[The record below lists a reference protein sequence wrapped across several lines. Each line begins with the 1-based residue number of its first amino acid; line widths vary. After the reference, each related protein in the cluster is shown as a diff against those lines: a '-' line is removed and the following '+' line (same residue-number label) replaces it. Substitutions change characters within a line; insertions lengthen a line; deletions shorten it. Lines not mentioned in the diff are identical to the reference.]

1 MKSTKQLKCTIVFL
15 GLIFLHFLASRDA
28 LYCQHTGFKYFKNYS
43 SGLHPQNWSIVQ
55 DQRGIIYVANNGGV
69 LEYDG
74 VHWRTIKIPNWK
86 VRSLGM
92 DNYGTVYI
100 GGLNEIGFLVADTKS
115 SLQYVSL
122 LNRLANDQKNFSD
135 VWRINSTREG
145 IYFRTSYYLIRW
157 NPHTGKIKVWKSKTG
172 FIASFNCHGRLFV
185 QEKNVGLM
193 QMVNDSLKIIPGNEP
208 FVTTKIYMMAPYDEQ
223 RILMGTQTRGFYL
236 YEGTTASP
244 FPTEVD
250 DYIKSNQLYYG
261 IRLVSSPGDF
271 ALATL
276 RGGLVI
282 IDLQGR
288 LKEIF
293 TKPYGL
299 QCDDVKSVFEDFQGS
314 LWLALDK
321 GISKIEYVS
330 PISIYDDNRS
340 GLAGSVLSVTRHGP
354 QSDLY
359 VGTTGGLY
367 FFPPSSK
374 LQGTSR
380 PVPGISFPCF
390 SLLSIGDSILAA
402 GTDGVFQV
410 ERKNNRQTI
419 HKIHNVSDSHAYILE
434 RSLKEPDRTWVGTR
448 QGLILLRLDSRNSQ
462 WVEEHRFEF
471 KTPEVKTIVEDKKGN
486 LWLGTLGSGVLKVD
500 FRGDGTISEP
510 MVTPYDT
517 SHGLPPGPVRTFFAA
532 GHIIFASSTGIFHFD
547 KKNQVFVKDY
557 TLGKNFADG
566 PVSIFRM
573 AEDRYKNIWFHS
585 EFRNFLAAAR
595 EDGTFVLDKR
605 PFLRV
610 PLTQV
615 NVIYTDPVRDTVWF
629 GSNDGLIRFDNTIK
643 KNYRRD
649 FSTFIRKVVVNGEP
663 VFDGF
668 PPRTDNDS
676 QHPFLVVKYKDRNF
690 RFEFAAPFFEDETAN
705 RYRCFLEGYDQDW
718 SNWNSEPQMIYT
730 NLDAGT
736 YRFRV
741 QAKNVYQHLSREDV
755 FQFKVLAP
763 WHLTWWAFL
772 IDVLLFFLAIYLV
785 VKWRSRKLEHEKQ
798 QLEKIVKNRTK
809 EIDEKNRQLEW
820 QTLQLQEQSGKL
832 REMDQVK
839 SRFFANISHE
849 FRTPLT
855 LIMGPLEQMLA
866 REKQQHQ
873 KEQLNLML
881 RNSHQLLML
890 INQLLDLSKL
900 DSGQLKLQA
909 GPQNIISFIKGIIS
923 NFESLAA
930 QNRLNLTYHAK
941 DEDIIVYFDPGK
953 MEQIMGNLLVNAVKF
968 TPPGGEIGVSVT
980 VYSPDIVEISV
991 RDTGMG
997 IPKEQLDRIFDRF
1010 YQADSSLHR
1019 GIQQIKGTGIGLALT
1034 KELVVLHHGNIDVHS
1049 RMGENSGTE
1058 FIIRLPLGKDHL
1070 QPGEITDAPA
1080 SSSTYPNREPMR
1092 IPLEESNTRAEEI
1105 EEEDR
1110 SDPEKQG
1117 TREKNIILVVE
1128 DNPDVREYIRGPLQ
1142 PDYTVVEAADG
1153 KEGIHKAK
1161 TIIPDLVIS
1170 DIMMPGTDG
1179 YELCRTLKKDI
1190 KTSHIPVIL
1199 LTAKAS
1205 EESIIEGLETGADDY
1220 ITKPFSTR
1228 ILEARV
1234 KNLIELRRQLHI
1246 KMNRE
1251 MTLQPA
1257 EISVSSMDQKFL
1269 KELQEMIEK
1278 NLADPGFNVEQL
1290 ANKLYMSQST
1300 LYRKIL
1306 ALTGETVTEFIRSYR
1321 LKRAAQLLKAR
1332 FGNVT
1337 EVAFEVG
1344 FSNTAYFTKCFKK
1357 KFHRLPSQFQAA
1369 EAS

>member
-1 MKSTKQLKCTIVFL
+1 
-15 GLIFLHFLASRDA
+15 
-28 LYCQHTGFKYFKNYS
+28 
-43 SGLHPQNWSIVQ
+43 
-55 DQRGIIYVANNGGV
+55 
-69 LEYDG
+69 
-74 VHWRTIKIPNWK
+74 
-86 VRSLGM
+86 
-92 DNYGTVYI
+92 
-100 GGLNEIGFLVADTKS
+100 
-115 SLQYVSL
+115 
-122 LNRLANDQKNFSD
+122 
-135 VWRINSTREG
+135 
-145 IYFRTSYYLIRW
+145 
-157 NPHTGKIKVWKSKTG
+157 
-172 FIASFNCHGRLFV
+172 
-185 QEKNVGLM
+185 
-193 QMVNDSLKIIPGNEP
+193 
-208 FVTTKIYMMAPYDEQ
+208 
-223 RILMGTQTRGFYL
+223 
-236 YEGTTASP
+236 
-244 FPTEVD
+244 
-250 DYIKSNQLYYG
+250 
-261 IRLVSSPGDF
+261 
-271 ALATL
+271 
-276 RGGLVI
+276 
-282 IDLQGR
+282 
-288 LKEIF
+288 
-293 TKPYGL
+293 
-299 QCDDVKSVFEDFQGS
+299 
-314 LWLALDK
+314 
-321 GISKIEYVS
+321 
-330 PISIYDDNRS
+330 
-340 GLAGSVLSVTRHGP
+340 
-354 QSDLY
+354 
-359 VGTTGGLY
+359 
-367 FFPPSSK
+367 
-374 LQGTSR
+374 
-380 PVPGISFPCF
+380 
-390 SLLSIGDSILAA
+390 
-402 GTDGVFQV
+402 
-410 ERKNNRQTI
+410 
-419 HKIHNVSDSHAYILE
+419 
-434 RSLKEPDRTWVGTR
+434 
-448 QGLILLRLDSRNSQ
+448 
-462 WVEEHRFEF
+462 
-471 KTPEVKTIVEDKKGN
+471 
-486 LWLGTLGSGVLKVD
+486 
-500 FRGDGTISEP
+500 
-510 MVTPYDT
+510 
-517 SHGLPPGPVRTFFAA
+517 
-532 GHIIFASSTGIFHFD
+532 
-547 KKNQVFVKDY
+547 
-557 TLGKNFADG
+557 
-566 PVSIFRM
+566 
-573 AEDRYKNIWFHS
+573 
-585 EFRNFLAAAR
+585 
-595 EDGTFVLDKR
+595 
-605 PFLRV
+605 
-610 PLTQV
+610 
-615 NVIYTDPVRDTVWF
+615 
-629 GSNDGLIRFDNTIK
+629 
-643 KNYRRD
+643 
-649 FSTFIRKVVVNGEP
+649 
-663 VFDGF
+663 
-668 PPRTDNDS
+668 
-676 QHPFLVVKYKDRNF
+676 
-690 RFEFAAPFFEDETAN
+690 
-705 RYRCFLEGYDQDW
+705 
-718 SNWNSEPQMIYT
+718 
-730 NLDAGT
+730 
-736 YRFRV
+736 
-741 QAKNVYQHLSREDV
+741 
-755 FQFKVLAP
+755 
-763 WHLTWWAFL
+763 
-772 IDVLLFFLAIYLV
+772 
-785 VKWRSRKLEHEKQ
+785 
-798 QLEKIVKNRTK
+798 
-809 EIDEKNRQLEW
+809 
-820 QTLQLQEQSGKL
+820 
-832 REMDQVK
+832 VK

-930 QNRLNLTYHAK
+930 QNRLNLTFHAK

-1058 FIIRLPLGKDHL
+1058 FIIRLPLGKAHL